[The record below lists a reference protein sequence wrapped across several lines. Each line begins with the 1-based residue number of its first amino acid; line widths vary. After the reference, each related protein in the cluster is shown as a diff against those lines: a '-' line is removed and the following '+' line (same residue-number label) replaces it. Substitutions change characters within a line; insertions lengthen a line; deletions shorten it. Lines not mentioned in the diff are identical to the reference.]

1 MSERDIEGLL
11 DVHPDADID
20 RVRRW
25 VREFSV
31 AVTMPDMLED
41 FEKLLAQRRRD

>member
-1 MSERDIEGLL
+1 
-11 DVHPDADID
+11 
-20 RVRRW
+20 

-41 FEKLLAQRRRD
+41 FERLLGQRRPE